1 MAWSWQRIQWKIY
14 LTWLPQGIK
23 NSSTIINEALHE
35 DHGEYWRAHPKTT
48 LLQPVDD
55 LLVATEI
62 LEECQRSKEDLLMP
76 LGVLGYQASAKKDQV
91 CQQKVTYFSTFWRG
105 QCWLSEDRRET
116 LLKIPTVT
124 SRREVWLILRSTSLC
139 HLWIMKS
146 PNKEIFKRT
155 EAQEDSF
162 NGLKQS
168 LLMAPAL
175 GLPDVTKSFHLCG
188 LEQRHSQMTLKPV
201 ARPVKQAC
209 GYLSKKQDPMVSE
222 WLSCFC
228 SIRATDLQVKD
239 TDKLTLGNELCIS
252 TPCHQRDP

>member
-1 MAWSWQRIQWKIY
+1 MENLFDLATPGNQEFIHHYQWGPTWGPWWVLAGTPQDHTPATCRWHLSGSRDPGRMPAKQRR
-14 LTWLPQGIK
+14 LTDASRCSGVPSISQK
-23 NSSTIINEALHE
+23 EPSM
-35 DHGEYWRAHPKTT
+35 
-48 LLQPVDD
+48 
-55 LLVATEI
+55 
-62 LEECQRSKEDLLMP
+62 SKEGNILQHTLKGAM
-76 LGVLGYQASAKKDQV
+76 LAVRRQKK
-91 CQQKVTYFSTFWRG
+91 K
-105 QCWLSEDRRET
+105 T

-124 SRREVWLILRSTSLC
+124 SRWEVWLFLRSTSLC

-146 PNKEIFKRT
+146 PNKEIFKWT

-209 GYLSKKQDPMVSE
+209 GYLSKKLDPMVSE

>member
-1 MAWSWQRIQWKIY
+1 MPEKQRR
-14 LTWLPQGIK
+14 LTGASRCSGVPSISQK
-23 NSSTIINEALHE
+23 EPSM
-35 DHGEYWRAHPKTT
+35 
-48 LLQPVDD
+48 
-55 LLVATEI
+55 
-62 LEECQRSKEDLLMP
+62 SKEGNILQHTLKGAM
-76 LGVLGYQASAKKDQV
+76 LAVRRQKK
-91 CQQKVTYFSTFWRG
+91 K
-105 QCWLSEDRRET
+105 T

-124 SRREVWLILRSTSLC
+124 SRWEVWLFLRSTSLC

-146 PNKEIFKRT
+146 PNKEIFKWT

-209 GYLSKKQDPMVSE
+209 GYLSKKLDPMVSE
-222 WLSCFC
+222 WLPCFC